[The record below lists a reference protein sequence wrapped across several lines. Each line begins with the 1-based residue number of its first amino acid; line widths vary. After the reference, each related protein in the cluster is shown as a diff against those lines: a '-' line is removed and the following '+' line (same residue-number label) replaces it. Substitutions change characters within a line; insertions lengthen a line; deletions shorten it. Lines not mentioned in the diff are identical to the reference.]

1 MIYVFIAPGF
11 EEIEALCP
19 IDIMRRAQLNVTT
32 VGIGGQE
39 ITGAHN
45 ITIKTDI
52 TDCDFELIKEK
63 NTDMVFLPGGMPGTL
78 NLANSSTVINAINEA
93 VANGKY
99 VTAICAAPSVLGEMG
114 LLKGKEAV
122 CYPGFENKLTGA
134 RLSTSKVVLDNKIL
148 TAAGMGVAQ
157 ELGLKIVEIF
167 CGKEKA
173 SEIRHAI
180 IAD

>member
-1 MIYVFIAPGF
+1 MTLGF
-11 EEIEALCP
+11 EDLEKRAAEIAAETADADKDQIEALNAELDS
-19 IDIMRRAQLNVTT
+19 IEERKKALNIEV
-32 VGIGGQE
+32 
-39 ITGAHN
+39 
-45 ITIKTDI
+45 
-52 TDCDFELIKEK
+52 EK
-63 NTDMVFLPGGMPGTL
+63 RKKD
-78 NLANSSTVINAINEA
+78 AEA

-114 LLKGKEAV
+114 LLRGKEAV